1 MLGCMI
7 ALAILYTQRWAEAE
21 VAAALPA
28 EPTEAPDIE
37 PAEEPTAE
45 ADPFSPTVNQHYP
58 ATITNAKQP
67 TTAELRKRCIAY
79 NSTLP
84 AGDPR
89 RIAGAARLTKA
100 QALAALA

>member
-1 MLGCMI
+1 VDS
-7 ALAILYTQRWAEAE
+7 E

-45 ADPFSPTVNQHYP
+45 SDPFSPTVNQHYP

-67 TTAELRKRCIAY
+67 TTAELRRMCIDY
-79 NSTLP
+79 NAKLP

-100 QALAALA
+100 QALKALA